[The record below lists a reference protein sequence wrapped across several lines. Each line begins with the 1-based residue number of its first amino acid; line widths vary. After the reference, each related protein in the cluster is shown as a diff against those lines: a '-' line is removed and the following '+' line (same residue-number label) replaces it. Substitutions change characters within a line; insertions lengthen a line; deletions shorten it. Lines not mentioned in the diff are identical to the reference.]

1 MCTKK
6 NHYAIVS
13 IVLIIDFRF
22 FPSSFF
28 YASVLIQ
35 YYHFSTD
42 VLGFKNTNTL
52 TERVRPHINQAKR
65 KDGQEHNNMGA
76 AGIAKAS
83 WTPEKYLP
91 PELYNRMSHDLAL
104 DEILTDAARRMF
116 LERIVCNDVKN

>member
-1 MCTKK
+1 MPLFSSNT
-6 NHYAIVS
+6 
-13 IVLIIDFRF
+13 II
-22 FPSSFF
+22 
-28 YASVLIQ
+28 
-35 YYHFSTD
+35 STD
-42 VLGFKNTNTL
+42 VLGFKNTETL

-104 DEILTDAARRMF
+104 DEILTDDNCSNVHGF
-116 LERIVCNDVKN
+116 IF

>member
-1 MCTKK
+1 MPLFSFNT
-6 NHYAIVS
+6 IIS
-13 IVLIIDFRF
+13 I
-22 FPSSFF
+22 
-28 YASVLIQ
+28 
-35 YYHFSTD
+35 D